1 MLGIG
6 SDALNSCEAI
16 DGVCHVDF
24 DGYCFAVLMCLLY
37 GIVWIYFSKSK
48 LKQLQATKPE
58 EWSVSSSLSYSRN
71 E

>member
-1 MLGIG
+1 
-6 SDALNSCEAI
+6 
-16 DGVCHVDF
+16 VDF

-37 GIVWIYFSKSK
+37 GAVWIYFSKSK

-58 EWSVSSSLSYSRN
+58 EWSVSSSLSYSRK